1 MKVALVSPYDAAR
14 PGGVNSH
21 VTQLARQLRALGHEA
36 RVIAPVSRLCA
47 GEADLIPAPGAIVP
61 MHINGAT
68 AHVGLSPAAFR
79 WLHAVL
85 DREGF
90 DVIHA
95 HEPLLPVLPLAALLY
110 HGAAKVGT
118 FHAHYAGT
126 RLHALARP
134 LLHPFFKRLDV
145 RIAVSAA
152 ALRSAAGQFP
162 GHYRI
167 IPLAVDVA
175 AFRWAAPLPE
185 YADGKVNVL
194 FVGRLDPR
202 KGIDHLLAAFALAQG
217 QRADARLILVGPLD
231 RPAWQHYR
239 QLASA
244 HGLAPEQT
252 VFAGPVDQA
261 VLPRYYASADVFC
274 SPALGGESFGMV
286 LLEAM
291 ASGKPIVATRI
302 GGYRDLVGEWREAL
316 LVPPGDVEALAAALS
331 LAVGSQDLRHRLGE
345 QGRRTALD
353 YDWPRIA
360 RRIVAAYEEALAGR
374 RAKAAK
380 PR

>member
-1 MKVALVSPYDAAR
+1 MKVALVSPYDLAM

-21 VTQLARQLRALGHEA
+21 VTQLARQLRLLGHEA
-36 RVIAPVSRLCA
+36 TVIAPVSCPSG
-47 GEADLIPAPGAIVP
+47 GEAGVIAAPGAIVP
-61 MHINGAT
+61 MHVNGAT
-68 AHVGLSPAAFR
+68 AHVGLSPATFR
-79 WLHAVL
+79 WLHGVL
-85 DREGF
+85 DRERF
-90 DVIHA
+90 DVVHA

-118 FHAHYAGT
+118 FHAHYAHT

-134 LLHPFFKRLDV
+134 LLYPFFKRLDV

-175 AFRWAAPLPE
+175 AFRRAAPLPQF
-185 YADGKVNVL
+185 ADGKVNIL

-202 KGIDHLLAAFALAQG
+202 KGVGQLLAALAQVLT
-217 QRADARLILVGPLD
+217 QYAAIRLILVGPLD
-231 RPAWQHYR
+231 RPARQRYR
-239 QLASA
+239 RLAA
-244 HGLAPEQT
+244 AYGLAPEQV
-252 VFAGPVDQA
+252 VFAGAVDQA
-261 VLPRYYASADVFC
+261 SLPRYYASADVFC

-291 ASGKPIVATRI
+291 AAGKPIVATRI
-302 GGYRDLVGEWREAL
+302 GGYRELVSEWREAL
-316 LVPPGDVEALAAALS
+316 LVPPGDVEALAAALA
-331 LAVGSQDLRHRLGE
+331 LLVGSQDLRRRLGE
-345 QGRRTALD
+345 QGRRTAES

-374 RAKAAK
+374 KAGAA
-380 PR
+380 